1 LKNKIQTHAGLVEG
15 KRIMVFRV
23 GSFVPG
29 VKIVQSYKSRKIKD
43 AAILLVFLVMFEK
56 IFEFDQ
62 FVEELTGTQN
72 LKG

>member
-1 LKNKIQTHAGLVEG
+1 
-15 KRIMVFRV
+15 MVFRV

-43 AAILLVFLVMFEK
+43 AAILLVFLVVFEK

>member
-1 LKNKIQTHAGLVEG
+1 MEG
-15 KRIMVFRV
+15 KGIMIF
-23 GSFVPG
+23 GIGPFVPWI
-29 VKIVQSYKSRKIKD
+29 KIMQLYKSRKIKD
-43 AAILLVFLVMFEK
+43 TAILLVFLIVFEK